1 MFAQRNFQ
9 MYEFQEIVTRLAS
22 GTTGLYNNNN
32 VLDANE
38 RCKNDMQ
45 WMSKQG
51 QYGNGSLDTAV

>member
-1 MFAQRNFQ
+1 MC
-9 MYEFQEIVTRLAS
+9 EFQEIVTRLAS
-22 GTTGLYNNNN
+22 GTTGLYNNNA
-32 VLDANE
+32 LDANE